1 MNTEVKFRT
10 MRKNEGSG
18 LSLPSCNLT
27 KNSKITIDA
36 YGSTEK
42 ETMDTSPFP
51 WG

>member
-1 MNTEVKFRT
+1 MLYSNFTPLAKER
-10 MRKNEGSG
+10 GI
-18 LSLPSCNLT
+18 
-27 KNSKITIDA
+27 SKIIIDA